1 MELTSSETLS
11 AETEVR
17 GIQSAGV
24 AAPGIQCVGFGIRAD
39 EVETRSVAVGI
50 PSAVRLCSYPEAG
63 SCWFGSDHQT
73 PQVKWYFAV
82 EVAGV
87 APC

>member
-1 MELTSSETLS
+1 MELASFETLS
-11 AETEVR
+11 AEIEVR
-17 GIQSAGV
+17 GIQSVGV
-24 AAPGIQCVGFGIRAD
+24 AVPGIQCVGFEIQPD
-39 EVETRSVAVGI
+39 EVEIQSVAVGI
-50 PSAVRLCSYPEAG
+50 PSAVRLCSYPGAG
-63 SCWFGSDHQT
+63 SCWLGSDQQT